1 MILKSKFDYN
11 ISLNRE
17 KIKILSFAL
26 LCLFY
31 IYIKCPISLFDYF
44 FCFSLDAQQT
54 SSYYERYY

>member
-1 MILKSKFDYN
+1 MILNQKFDYN
-11 ISLNRE
+11 IYFEIE
-17 KIKILSFAL
+17 KKLKYYPL

-54 SSYYERYY
+54 SSYCGRYY